1 EARSLPGQAVGRGLR
16 LMPHVGPD
24 SQQVLEVLGTP
35 AFEDFVRGLEG
46 EGVHVPTERT
56 PPRPPITVVPIQ
68 ERLEFDIAIPRTG
81 PSLERS
87 YKRVADFDPSAVDSI
102 FEVGDVARL

>member
-1 EARSLPGQAVGRGLR
+1 
-16 LMPHVGPD
+16 
-24 SQQVLEVLGTP
+24 VLEVLGTT

-46 EGVHVPTERT
+46 EGVHVPTERQ

-68 ERLEFDIAIPRTG
+68 ERIKYDIEIQRTG

-87 YKRVADFDPSAVDSI
+87 YKRI
-102 FEVGDVARL
+102 